1 MVEEPHETLDGTVT
15 GIVFRNDETG
25 YSVLRVSGGD
35 DGSFRLNGS
44 ESVVVGNCGAV
55 WEGEDL
61 HAVGEWVT
69 DKVHGRQFKAK
80 EITCATPRSVAGIER
95 YLASGLIKG
104 IGPEYAKRIVARFG
118 EETVEI
124 LDHHSGRLREVPGI
138 GETRLTRIK
147 KSWEA
152 ERGTRE
158 VMIFTQGYG
167 ISVAKTVKIYRK
179 YGPDSIAVIKSD
191 PYRLCR
197 DIWGIGFSTA
207 DKIAMSVG
215 MAKDAPERARAAII
229 HTLQTEAEDGGH
241 CWTAE
246 PELLLHAQEL
256 VDISVEKLS
265 EALKLEMA
273 DGRVIV
279 EREMFVE
286 RGCAPVECCGLSGA
300 SHVDNTTLN
309 SQPSTPN
316 DAEAGTRRVYLTD
329 LYWAERRVAD
339 RLRRMISAHRSFDPI
354 DPERAIAWWETK
366 SGFRFAPAQERAVYT
381 SLSNKV
387 SIITGGP
394 GVGKTTIIRALVE
407 IYGARRN
414 AKGEPLIKVLTA
426 APTGRAAKRLS
437 ESTGVPSQ
445 TVHRLL
451 KYNPQTRQF
460 TFNAANPLPGD
471 VFVFDETSMV
481 DIRLMDSLVEALPET
496 ATLIIVGDTDQL
508 PSVGPGNVLHDLI
521 NSGAIACSRLTE
533 IFRQDNSGLIVR
545 NAHRVNAGQGFE
557 MPPSGTE
564 SDFYFIQQNDPG
576 RTLAF
581 VLDFMTTR
589 IPRKFHLDPMTDV
602 QVLSPMRRNALGTE
616 NLNMLLQQRLNP
628 EGPAVQ
634 RGATFFRKGDRVM
647 QLRNNY
653 DKDVFNGD
661 VGFIADAY
669 PAERKLVV
677 TFDGRPVE
685 YAAGDLDELALAYA
699 TTIHKS
705 QGSEYPAV
713 IVLLHNQHYMLLQ
726 RNLLYTAITRGK
738 RLVLVIGSRWA
749 AEKAIETNTVR
760 SRRTSLGERLAVN
773 GESTT

>member
-1 MVEEPHETLDGTVT
+1 MAETTHDSDTLDGTVT

-25 YSVLRVSGGD
+25 YSVLRVSGGG
-35 DGSFRLNGS
+35 DGSFSLKS
-44 ESVVVGNCGAV
+44 PEAVVVGTCGAV

-80 EITCATPRSVAGIER
+80 EIICATPRSAMGIER

-104 IGPEYAKRIVARFG
+104 IGTEYAKRIVARFG
-118 EETVEI
+118 EDTIEI
-124 LDHHSGRLREVPGI
+124 LDHHSDRLLEVPGI
-138 GETRLTRIK
+138 GSTRVRRIK

-158 VMIFTQGYG
+158 VMIFTQSYG
-167 ISVAKTVKIYRK
+167 ISVAKTAKIYRR
-179 YGPDSIAVIKSD
+179 YGPDSIAIIKSD

-215 MAKDAPERARAAII
+215 MAKEAPERARAAIV
-229 HTLQTEAEDGGH
+229 HTLQTEADEGGH

-256 VDISVEKLS
+256 VGISVERLA
-265 EALKLEMA
+265 EALKAELA
-273 DGRVIV
+273 DGRVV
-279 EREMFVE
+279 AEEAE
-286 RGCAPVECCGLSGA
+286 GA
-300 SHVDNTTLN
+300 
-309 SQPSTPN
+309 
-316 DAEAGTRRVYLTD
+316 RRIYLTD
-329 LYWAERRVAD
+329 LYWAERRVSAK
-339 RLRRMISAHRSFDPI
+339 LLRMIAARRSFAPI
-354 DPERAIAWWETK
+354 DPDRAIAWWEGKT
-366 SGFRFAPAQERAVYT
+366 GFRLAPAQERAVRT
-381 SLSNKV
+381 SLENKV

-394 GVGKTTIIRALVE
+394 GVGKTTIVKALVD

-414 AKGEPLIKVLTA
+414 AKGEPFIHVQTA

-437 ESTGVPSQ
+437 ESTGMPSQ

-460 TFNAANPLPGD
+460 TFNAGNPLPGD

-481 DIRLMDSLVEALPET
+481 DIRLMESLVDALPEA

-508 PSVGPGNVLHDLI
+508 PSVGPGNVLRDMI
-521 NSGAIACSRLTE
+521 ASEAIACTRLTE
-533 IFRQDNSGLIVR
+533 IFRQDSSGLIVR
-545 NAHRVNAGQGFE
+545 NAHHVNDGQGFE
-557 MPPSGTE
+557 LPSQGAE
-564 SDFYFIQQNDPG
+564 SDFYFIQQGSPEK
-576 RTLAF
+576 TLSF

-589 IPRKFHLDPMTDV
+589 IPRKFRLDPMADV

-616 NLNMLLQQRLNP
+616 NLNMLLQKRLNP

-634 RGATFFRKGDRVM
+634 RGGTLFRKGDRVM

-661 VGFIADAY
+661 VGFVQDAF
-669 PAERKLVV
+669 PSERRLVV
-677 TFDGRPVE
+677 LFDGKPVE
-685 YAAGDLDELALAYA
+685 YSSGDLDELALSYA

-726 RNLLYTAITRGK
+726 RNLLYTAITRGR

-749 AEKAIETNTVR
+749 VEKAIETNTVR
-760 SRRTSLGERLAVN
+760 GRRTSLAERLSARKVG
-773 GESTT
+773 GEGEG